1 MDLRVERV
9 GGGIK
14 KQFQHTKRDLYH
26 AFTIIIM
33 ARGDFIQL
41 KVANSFDLKC
51 AAFCIL
57 SYKAVNKQSLRVER
71 SDMHNV
77 TVVFERA

>member
-1 MDLRVERV
+1 
-9 GGGIK
+9 
-14 KQFQHTKRDLYH
+14 
-26 AFTIIIM
+26 M

-77 TVVFERA
+77 TVVFEQA